1 MLSKVHCSAVQRIV
15 AHPVE
20 VEVNDGY
27 GETLTVIVGLP
38 DTAVRES
45 CNRILKAGRTIADLA
60 GADEITSEHLSETL
74 QYRTLDRQ
82 LWG

>member
-1 MLSKVHCSAVQRIV
+1 MLAKVH
-15 AHPVE
+15 

-38 DTAVRES
+38 DAAVRES
-45 CNRILKAGRTIADLA
+45 CNRILKVERTIADLA
-60 GADEITSEHLSETL
+60 GAEEITSEHLSETL
-74 QYRTLDRQ
+74 QYRTLDCQ

>member
-1 MLSKVHCSAVQRIV
+1 M
-15 AHPVE
+15 
-20 VEVNDGY
+20 NDGY

-45 CNRILKAGRTIADLA
+45 CNRILKVGRTIADLS
-60 GADEITSEHLSETL
+60 GADEITSEHLSKTL
-74 QYRTLDRQ
+74 KHRTLDRQ

>member
-1 MLSKVHCSAVQRIV
+1 MLAKVH
-15 AHPVE
+15 

-38 DTAVRES
+38 DAAVRES
-45 CNRILKAGRTIADLA
+45 CNRILKVERTIADLA

-74 QYRTLDRQ
+74 QYRTLDCQ